1 MLEGKIRIL
10 YQEIHYYYIID
21 NYSYRMNANLLAWWS
36 SSIFGFL
43 RHISARESR
52 QSEPITGVNRRT
64 GILCVKWCR
73 IWWVIVAYCVQLRM
87 SLINS
92 DFSFEHRKLG
102 FYEITD
108 TTQMKHFTKKEKRAE
123 QRGSLKFPRI
133 WHLEGVTDL
142 SPTKPSYLMGRSL
155 SYA

>member
-1 MLEGKIRIL
+1 MC
-10 YQEIHYYYIID
+10 Q
-21 NYSYRMNANLLAWWS
+21 MVPNLMS
-36 SSIFGFL
+36 DGD
-43 RHISARESR
+43 
-52 QSEPITGVNRRT
+52 T
-64 GILCVKWCR
+64 
-73 IWWVIVAYCVQLRM
+73 YCVQFRM

-133 WHLEGVTDL
+133 
-142 SPTKPSYLMGRSL
+142 
-155 SYA
+155 